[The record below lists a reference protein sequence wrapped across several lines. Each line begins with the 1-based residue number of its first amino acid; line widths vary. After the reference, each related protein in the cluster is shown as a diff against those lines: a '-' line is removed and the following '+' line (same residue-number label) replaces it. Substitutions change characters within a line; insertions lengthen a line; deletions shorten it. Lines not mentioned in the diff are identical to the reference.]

1 MITLYTTH
9 CPRCVVLEKK
19 LNAKGI
25 KFEICEDQDLM
36 VEKGFMSAPMLEV
49 DDEVLDFTKAVA
61 WINNK

>member
-9 CPRCVVLEKK
+9 CPRCIVLEKK
-19 LNAKGI
+19 LTAKGI
-25 KFEICEDQDLM
+25 EFEICEDQDLM

-49 DDEVLDFTKAVA
+49 DNEVLDFTKAVA